1 MAATINTTL
10 LVSEEKIK
18 LYTSINQNVS
28 PLDIKPYIFQGQ
40 ELYLMNYLGTTF
52 YRELQKQVF
61 NGNVNEANA
70 YLLDNFLGQACIQA
84 GLVVGLPYL
93 KYKIFNKSILSP
105 SSESADSI
113 TLEELQFL
121 QSQARDAFQTYMN
134 YVIRY
139 MTLNPGDYPL
149 YISPNVIKSE
159 KLPEYGSPFQAG
171 LTIPKYPYA
180 YKQRWNQSQAGWS
193 WDNQNC
199 DGLVPNSVPPRNS

>member
-28 PLDIKPYIFQGQ
+28 PLDIKPYIYQGQ
-40 ELYLMNYLGTTF
+40 ELYLMNYLGTSF

-61 NGNVNEANA
+61 DGTVNEANA

-105 SSESADSI
+105 NSESADSI
-113 TLEELQFL
+113 SLEELQFL

-139 MTLNPGDYPL
+139 MTLHPGDYPL
-149 YISPNVIKSE
+149 YIAPNTLLE

-180 YKQRWNQSQAGWS
+180 YKQRWNQSAWGWS
-193 WDNQNC
+193 WDTQC
-199 DGLVPNSVPPRNS
+199 CEGLVPNSVPRTNQ